1 MGPIAV
7 SAVDRG
13 SMMASTGR
21 ETTIAIAATFTAEPL
36 EPPLAYW
43 MRELG
48 LESRIRFAPY
58 NQVFQQ
64 LLEPAS
70 LILTND
76 DGLNVVLVKPD
87 DWIRSRDDSD
97 ISINLQRDEL
107 ERKARDFLAAMRS
120 VASRS
125 TVPHLAMMCPVSP
138 AVVENGELAT
148 IFRNLEETLLADLHQ
163 TPGICCVSSSELQ
176 TTYPVAPGFDAV
188 LDREAHIPY
197 TPAFHA
203 ALATM
208 IARRLYALTSR
219 PYKAIVLDCDH
230 TLWDGIC
237 GEDRLEDVNIDGPY
251 RILQQFMVA
260 QRNAGMLLC
269 LCSRNNELD
278 VWRVFDRH
286 PDMVLKR
293 EHITSWR
300 LNWTHKSHNLKSLA
314 NELIVGLDSFIFVD
328 DNPIECAEVRAELPE
343 VLTVQLPAE
352 VGAIPTFL
360 RHVWAFDHLKITGE
374 DQTRA
379 TFYVQNAARLR
390 FERESLTFREFL
402 AGLDLD
408 VRIQPMS
415 PDEIPRAVQ
424 LMNRT
429 NQFNCTAVRRCE
441 SEMQR
446 IHSSGEREC
455 LVVKVK
461 DRFGDYGL
469 VGIMIFDTT
478 PDAIELDAF
487 LLSCRVLGRGV
498 EHRMLR
504 ELGRIARQRNI
515 PRVNV
520 RFHPT
525 GRNQPALEFLN
536 SLQIGSG
543 QPDGEDLV
551 FRFPTESAMGATLD
565 PEAASEERP
574 ISTAP
579 APIEVADVPRNQAQ
593 SHLLC
598 RIAAELHSIELVLKD
613 MEAKKPY
620 VAGADAMHDHIPPR
634 TPTEKT
640 VCEIWKDLLGM
651 PSVGVQHNFFD
662 MGGHSL
668 LATQVLSRLRDML
681 GLELS
686 IQDIFEAPTVEE
698 LASVVEMRQ
707 IEWAEPEQILEALE
721 DLDGLTDEQVEAFL
735 LHEGQSQ

>member
-1 MGPIAV
+1 
-7 SAVDRG
+7 
-13 SMMASTGR
+13 MASTER

-43 MRELG
+43 IRELG
-48 LESRIRFAPY
+48 FEARIRFAPY

-70 LILTND
+70 LLLTNE

-87 DWIRSRDDSD
+87 DWIRSRDEND
-97 ISINLQRDEL
+97 ISLTLRQDEL
-107 ERKARDFLAAMRS
+107 ERKGRDFLAAMRS
-120 VASRS
+120 AASRS

-148 IFRNLEETLLADLHQ
+148 IFRNLEETLLSDLHQ

-176 TTYPVAPGFDAV
+176 TTYPVAQWFDAM
-188 LDREAHIPY
+188 LDREARIPF
-197 TPAFHA
+197 TPAFYA

-237 GEDRLEDVNIDGPY
+237 GEDRLEDVKIDGPH
-251 RILQQFMVA
+251 RILQQFMLA
-260 QRNAGMLLC
+260 QHDIGKLLC
-269 LCSRNNELD
+269 LCSRNNEPE

-293 EHITSWR
+293 EHILSWR
-300 LNWTHKSHNLKSLA
+300 LNWMHKSHNLKSLA
-314 NELIVGLDSFIFVD
+314 DELNVGLDSFIFVD
-328 DNPIECAEVRAELPE
+328 DNPIECAEARAELPE

-374 DQTRA
+374 DRTRA
-379 TFYVQNAARLR
+379 TFYVQNTARLR
-390 FERESLTFREFL
+390 FEKESLTFREFL

-408 VRIQPMS
+408 IRIQPMS

-441 SEMQR
+441 SEMQT

-455 LVVKVK
+455 LVVRVK

-469 VGIMIFDTT
+469 VGIMMFDTT

-504 ELGRIARQRNI
+504 ELGRIAKQRNI
-515 PRVNV
+515 PRVNM

-536 SLQIGSG
+536 GLQLDSG
-543 QPDGEDLV
+543 QPDGEDRV
-551 FRFPTESAMGATLD
+551 FRFPTESAMGVTLD

-579 APIEVADVPRNQAQ
+579 RLIEAADIPQNQAQ
-593 SHLLC
+593 SPLLS

-613 MEAKKPY
+613 MEAQKPH
-620 VAGADAMHDHIPPR
+620 VTGAEAVHDHVPPR
-634 TPTEKT
+634 TSMEKT
-640 VCEIWKDLLGM
+640 LCEIWKDLLGV
-651 PSVGVQHNFFD
+651 PSVGVRHNFFD

-668 LATQVLSRLRDML
+668 LATQVLSQIHSIL
-681 GLELS
+681 GLDLS

-698 LASVVEMRQ
+698 LASVVETRQ
-707 IEWAEPEQILEALE
+707 IERAEPEHILEVLE
-721 DLDGLTDEQVEAFL
+721 SLDGLTDEQIETFL

>member
-1 MGPIAV
+1 MGPIDV

-13 SMMASTGR
+13 SMMAPTGR

-36 EPPLAYW
+36 EPALAYW
-43 MRELG
+43 IRELG
-48 LESRIRFAPY
+48 LEARIRFAPY

-70 LILTND
+70 LLLTNE
-76 DGLNVVLVKPD
+76 DGLNVVLLKPD
-87 DWIRSRDDSD
+87 DWIRSRDDGD
-97 ISINLQRDEL
+97 ISINLQRGEL

-120 VASRS
+120 AASRS
-125 TVPHLAMMCPVSP
+125 TVPLLAVMCPVSP
-138 AVVENGELAT
+138 AVVENSEFAP
-148 IFRNLEETLLADLHQ
+148 IFRNLEEILLSDLHQ

-176 TTYPVAPGFDAV
+176 TTYPVARWFDAV

-251 RILQQFMVA
+251 RALQQFMVA
-260 QRNAGMLLC
+260 QHDAGMLLC

-278 VWRVFDRH
+278 VWRVFDQH
-286 PDMVLKR
+286 PNMVLRR
-293 EHITSWR
+293 EHILSWR
-300 LNWTHKSHNLKSLA
+300 LNWTHKPHNLRSLA
-314 NELIVGLDSFIFVD
+314 NELNLGLDSFIFVD

-343 VLTVQLPAE
+343 VLAVQLPDE
-352 VGAIPTFL
+352 VRAVPTFL
-360 RHVWAFDHLKITGE
+360 GHFWPFDHLTITGE
-374 DQTRA
+374 DRTRA
-379 TFYVQNAARLR
+379 TFYGQNAARLR

-429 NQFNCTAVRRCE
+429 NQFNCTAVRCCE

-446 IHSSGEREC
+446 IHSSGEREY

-469 VGIMIFDTT
+469 VGIMILGTT

-504 ELGRIARQRNI
+504 ELGRIAKQRNI

-520 RFHPT
+520 RYHST
-525 GRNQPALEFLN
+525 ERNQPALEFLN

-543 QPDGEDLV
+543 QPDGDDLV
-551 FRFPTESAMGATLD
+551 FGFPTESAMGVTLD
-565 PEAASEERP
+565 PDAASEERP

-579 APIEVADVPRNQAQ
+579 RLIEAADIPQNRAQ
-593 SHLLC
+593 SHLLH

-634 TPTEKT
+634 TPIEKT
-640 VCEIWKDLLGM
+640 LCNIWKDLLAM
-651 PSVGVQHNFFD
+651 PSVGVRHNFFD

-668 LATQVLSRLRDML
+668 LATQVLSRIHSIL

-686 IQDIFEAPTVEE
+686 IQDVFEAPTIEE
-698 LASVVEMRQ
+698 LASVVEMRR
-707 IEWAEPEQILEALE
+707 IERAEPEQVLQVLEK
-721 DLDGLTDEQVEAFL
+721 LDGLTDEQIEAFL

>member
-1 MGPIAV
+1 
-7 SAVDRG
+7 
-13 SMMASTGR
+13 MAPTGR
-21 ETTIAIAATFTAEPL
+21 ETTIAIAATFTTEPL

-48 LESRIRFAPY
+48 LDARIRLAPY

-70 LILTND
+70 LLLTNA
-76 DGLNVVLVKPD
+76 DGLNVVLLKSD
-87 DWIRSRDDSD
+87 DWIRPQDEND
-97 ISINLQRDEL
+97 ISINVRRAEL

-120 VASRS
+120 AASRS

-148 IFRNLEETLLADLHQ
+148 IFRNLEETLMSDLHQ

-176 TTYPVAPGFDAV
+176 TTYPVARWFDAV

-197 TPAFHA
+197 TPAFYA

-219 PYKAIVLDCDH
+219 SYKAVVLDCDH
-230 TLWDGIC
+230 TLWGGVC

-251 RILQQFMVA
+251 RALQQFMVA
-260 QRNAGMLLC
+260 QHDAGMLLC

-278 VWRVFDRH
+278 VWRVFDQH
-286 PDMVLKR
+286 PNMVLRR
-293 EHITSWR
+293 EHILSWR

-314 NELIVGLDSFIFVD
+314 NELNVGLDSFIFVD
-328 DNPIECAEVRAELPE
+328 DNPIECAKVHAELPE
-343 VLTVQLPAE
+343 ILTVQLPAE
-352 VGAIPTFL
+352 VRAIPTFL
-360 RHVWAFDHLKITGE
+360 SHFWAFDHLKITGE
-374 DQTRA
+374 DRTRA

-390 FERESLTFREFL
+390 FEKESLTFREFL

-446 IHSSGEREC
+446 IHSSGTREC
-455 LVVKVK
+455 LVVRVK

-504 ELGRIARQRNI
+504 ELGRIAKQRNI
-515 PRVNV
+515 PRVNI

-536 SLQIGSG
+536 SLQLGSG
-543 QPDGEDLV
+543 QSDGEDHI
-551 FRFPTESAMGATLD
+551 FRFPTESAMGVTLD

-574 ISTAP
+574 ISTP
-579 APIEVADVPRNQAQ
+579 PRLIESAGVPRNQAQ
-593 SHLLC
+593 SHFLC

-613 MEAKKPY
+613 MEAKKPH
-620 VAGADAMHDHIPPR
+620 VAGADAMHDHIPPH
-634 TPTEKT
+634 TPAEKT
-640 VCEIWKDLLGM
+640 LCEIWKELLGM
-651 PSVGVQHNFFD
+651 PSVGVRHNFFD

-668 LATQVLSRLRDML
+668 LATQVLSRIHGIL

-686 IQDIFEAPTVEE
+686 IQDIFEAPTIEE
-698 LASVVEMRQ
+698 LASVVDVRQ
-707 IEWAEPEQILEALE
+707 IDRAEPEQILEALE
-721 DLDGLTDEQVEAFL
+721 DLDGLTDDQIEAFL
-735 LHEGQSQ
+735 LREGQSQ

>member
-1 MGPIAV
+1 
-7 SAVDRG
+7 
-13 SMMASTGR
+13 
-21 ETTIAIAATFTAEPL
+21 
-36 EPPLAYW
+36 
-43 MRELG
+43 
-48 LESRIRFAPY
+48 
-58 NQVFQQ
+58 
-64 LLEPAS
+64 
-70 LILTND
+70 
-76 DGLNVVLVKPD
+76 
-87 DWIRSRDDSD
+87 
-97 ISINLQRDEL
+97 
-107 ERKARDFLAAMRS
+107 
-120 VASRS
+120 
-125 TVPHLAMMCPVSP
+125 
-138 AVVENGELAT
+138 
-148 IFRNLEETLLADLHQ
+148 
-163 TPGICCVSSSELQ
+163 
-176 TTYPVAPGFDAV
+176 
-188 LDREAHIPY
+188 
-197 TPAFHA
+197 
-203 ALATM
+203 
-208 IARRLYALTSR
+208 
-219 PYKAIVLDCDH
+219 
-230 TLWDGIC
+230 
-237 GEDRLEDVNIDGPY
+237 
-251 RILQQFMVA
+251 
-260 QRNAGMLLC
+260 
-269 LCSRNNELD
+269 
-278 VWRVFDRH
+278 
-286 PDMVLKR
+286 
-293 EHITSWR
+293 
-300 LNWTHKSHNLKSLA
+300 
-314 NELIVGLDSFIFVD
+314 
-328 DNPIECAEVRAELPE
+328 
-343 VLTVQLPAE
+343 
-352 VGAIPTFL
+352 
-360 RHVWAFDHLKITGE
+360 
-374 DQTRA
+374 
-379 TFYVQNAARLR
+379 
-390 FERESLTFREFL
+390 
-402 AGLDLD
+402 
-408 VRIQPMS
+408 
-415 PDEIPRAVQ
+415 
-424 LMNRT
+424 
-429 NQFNCTAVRRCE
+429 
-441 SEMQR
+441 
-446 IHSSGEREC
+446 
-455 LVVKVK
+455 
-461 DRFGDYGL
+461 
-469 VGIMIFDTT
+469 
-478 PDAIELDAF
+478 
-487 LLSCRVLGRGV
+487 
-498 EHRMLR
+498 MLR